1 MLSSSYPA
9 VDSQTEVVNR
19 CLENYLRCM
28 CSYNE
33 KDWCSWLFLS
43 EWWYNTHLHTSTQI
57 TPHEVVYVQHP
68 LLHFPYLA
76 GEVVNADIDR
86 GLHKREHVL
95 ADLKIHLQKAQ
106 ERMKVHAD
114 KYRSDRSFQVN
125 EWVWL
130 KLQPYK
136 QHSLQSRINHKLS
149 SRFYS
154 PF

>member
-1 MLSSSYPA
+1 M
-9 VDSQTEVVNR
+9 
-19 CLENYLRCM
+19 
-28 CSYNE
+28 
-33 KDWCSWLFLS
+33 
-43 EWWYNTHLHTSTQI
+43 
-57 TPHEVVYVQHP
+57 YVQHP

-86 GLHKREHVL
+86 GLHKREQVL

-130 KLQPYK
+130 KLHPYK

-154 PF
+154 PFQVVAVVGKVAYKLRLSSSATIHDVSMFLS